1 MASVDATPQLS
12 KKTQLILDQFMNDP
26 RTLNMTLCD
35 KQRYSLH
42 IAIIAKR
49 GKILATATNRN
60 GSRSS
65 GAGYSDHS
73 IHAER
78 NVIKKLGDITKLHD
92 ADIYVMRLSRDR
104 KKEGN
109 DRLLYSRPCEEC
121 ERFLGKCM
129 REYGLKNV
137 FFTG

>member
-1 MASVDATPQLS
+1 
-12 KKTQLILDQFMNDP
+12 
-26 RTLNMTLCD
+26 MTLCD